1 MTDTSCNTNK
11 PIACTLR
18 QLTKEEIISIY
29 TTHSVRHFP
38 ANERKP
44 VASVERMSDEGI
56 YIGYGLYSKEQTDC
70 LLCYGFFTVLPG
82 QKNILLDYFAVLE
95 EHRNLGIGS
104 HFLAQMKASVTE
116 YDGFLIESEDP
127 DYAADEEELAIRRK
141 RLSFYEKNNATF
153 TGIRA
158 DVFDVHYCLLYFPIL
173 KQPDIQI
180 LYSDF
185 CEIYRHMVS
194 EINYQN
200 KIHIFLPKKEEQCHF
215 S

>member
-1 MTDTSCNTNK
+1 MTDTSCNTHK
-11 PIACTLR
+11 HEASILR
-18 QLTKEEIISIY
+18 RLTKEEILSIY

-56 YIGYGLYSKEQTDC
+56 YIGYGLYSKEHPDS

-82 QKNILLDYFAVLE
+82 HRNILLDYFAVLE
-95 EHRNLGIGS
+95 EYRNLGIGS
-104 HFLAQMKASVTE
+104 RFLSQMKASVTE

-127 DYAADEEELAIRRK
+127 DYAANKEEIAVRQK
-141 RLSFYEKNNATF
+141 RLSFYAKNNATF

-158 DVFDVHYCLLYFPIL
+158 DVFDVHYRLLYFPIV
-173 KQPDIQI
+173 KEPDIHVI
-180 LYSDF
+180 YSDF

-194 EINYQN
+194 ETNYKN
-200 KIHIFLPKKEEQCHF
+200 KIHIFLPKEK